1 MNIQEAKKQI
11 EEAISIYLKKDDYGN
26 YRIPVERQRP
36 IFLIGAPGI
45 GKTAIMSQIA
55 NELDIGLV
63 AYSMTHH
70 TRQSALGLPRIVEK
84 EFKGKK
90 YVVSEYT
97 MSEIIASVYETIEKS
112 GKEEGIL
119 FLDEINCVSETLTP
133 SMLQFLQYKVFG
145 SHRVPEGWIVVT
157 AGNPPEYNRSVHE
170 FDIVTLDRLK
180 VMEIEPD
187 YAAWK
192 KYARQQGIH
201 SAIVTYLDIRR
212 DDFYK
217 VSNSADSVSYVT
229 ARGWEDLSEAI
240 YMYEESGF
248 AVDEALVSQYICD
261 RHVAGEFITYY
272 DLYRKYDMDYQVRDI
287 LDGKASPETAGRAR
301 EAGLDERITLLGLI
315 TEALAPRIRKNM
327 EAQDGLRNLQ
337 KKLGAI
343 KSAVQENENADVKLL
358 LSDMAAEATDA
369 IDRAEAAGGLTVGE
383 RNENQYV
390 IAFAENA
397 IRQPEISSAGPQA
410 EKFRTV
416 EEDYMNKVSKLEEEA
431 DVISGQLK
439 NAFAFIKENLGE
451 GNEMLIFVTELT
463 FDPAS
468 ARFIAENGSEEYN
481 EYNKKFMLYERNAEL
496 MEQVQRWR
504 HYDGHAGQKNPAGQG
519 VAAAGDDR
527 DAEREAE
534 AAKQGITVET
544 IKLAGP
550 DKNKQN

>member
-1 MNIQEAKKQI
+1 MNIQEAKRQI
-11 EEAISIYLKKDDYGN
+11 KEAISIYLKKDRYGN

-70 TRQSALGLPRIVEK
+70 TRQSALGLPRIV
-84 EFKGKK
+84 KK
-90 YVVSEYT
+90 KFRGSEYIVSEYT
-97 MSEIIASVYETIEKS
+97 MSEIIAKVYETIEKS

-145 SHRVPEGWIVVT
+145 SHRVPDGWVVVT

-187 YAAWK
+187 YSAWK
-192 KYARQQGIH
+192 SYARQQGIH

-217 VSNSADSVSYVT
+217 VVNTADGASYVT

-287 LDGKASPETAGRAR
+287 LDGNEAPETAKRAR

-315 TEALAPRIRKNM
+315 TEALAPRIRQNM
-327 EAQDGLRNLQ
+327 ENQDGIRNLQ

-343 KSAVQENENADVKLL
+343 KSAVQENGEADIKVL
-358 LSDMAAEATDA
+358 LSDMAAEAADA
-369 IDRAEAAGGLTVGE
+369 IDRAEAAGGLTIGE

-390 IAFAENA
+390 ISFAEDA
-397 IRQPEISSAGPQA
+397 AKKTELSQA
-410 EKFRTV
+410 ASQMEKFSVV
-416 EEDYMNKVSKLEEEA
+416 EEEYMKRVSELEKDA
-431 DVISGQLK
+431 DTISAQLK
-439 NAFAFIKENLGE
+439 NAFAFIKDNLGE

-468 ARFIAENGSEEYN
+468 ARFIAEHGSEEYN
-481 EYNKKFMLYERNAEL
+481 KYNQKFMLYERNAEL
-496 MEQVQRWR
+496 AEQVRRWR
-504 HYDGHAGQKNPAGQG
+504 HYDGHSKPGAGGN
-519 VAAAGDDR
+519 AGDDER
-527 DAEREAE
+527 AEE
-534 AAKQGITVET
+534 AAKQGIAVET
-544 IKLAGP
+544 IKLSGT

>member
-11 EEAISIYLKKDDYGN
+11 KEAISIYLKKDSYGN
-26 YRIPVERQRP
+26 YRIPIERQRP

-55 NELDIGLV
+55 KELDIGLV

-70 TRQSALGLPRIVEK
+70 TRQSALGLPRIVK
-84 EFKGKK
+84 KNFKGSE

-97 MSEIIASVYETIEKS
+97 MSEIIAKVYETIDKS

-145 SHRVPEGWIVVT
+145 SHRVPEGWVVVT

-187 YAAWK
+187 YSAWK

-287 LDGKASPETAGRAR
+287 LDGKEAPETAKRAR

-315 TEALAPRIRKNM
+315 TEALSPRIRKNM
-327 EAQDGLRNLQ
+327 EKRDGIRNLQ

-343 KSAVQENENADVKLL
+343 KSAVQENENADVKGL
-358 LSDMAAEATDA
+358 LSDMAAEAQDA
-369 IDRAEAAGGLTVGE
+369 LDKAEAAGGLTIGE

-390 IAFAENA
+390 IAFADEA
-397 IRQPEISSAGPQA
+397 VKKTELSSAAGQPEKFKAVEEEYMNRVREMESDADTISS
-410 EKFRTV
+410 
-416 EEDYMNKVSKLEEEA
+416 
-431 DVISGQLK
+431 QLK
-439 NAFAFIKENLGE
+439 NAFAFIKDNLGE

-468 ARFIAENGSEEYN
+468 ARFIAEHGSEEYN

-504 HYDGHAGQKNPAGQG
+504 HYDAHAGQRDPAGG
-519 VAAAGDDR
+519 GEKAAADEEESALR
-527 DAEREAE
+527 KN
-534 AAKQGITVET
+534 AAVET
-544 IKLAGP
+544 IKLGGT

>member
-11 EEAISIYLKKDDYGN
+11 KEAISIYLKKDSYGN

-55 NELDIGLV
+55 KELDIGLV

-70 TRQSALGLPRIVEK
+70 TRQSALGLPRIVK
-84 EFKGKK
+84 KNFKGSE

-97 MSEIIASVYETIEKS
+97 MSEIIAKVYETIDKS

-145 SHRVPEGWIVVT
+145 SHRVPEGWVVVT

-187 YAAWK
+187 YSAWK

-287 LDGKASPETAGRAR
+287 LDGKEAPETAKRAR

-315 TEALAPRIRKNM
+315 TEALSPRIRKNM
-327 EAQDGLRNLQ
+327 EKRDGIRNLQ

-343 KSAVQENENADVKLL
+343 KSAVQENENADVKGL
-358 LSDMAAEATDA
+358 LSDMAAEAQAALDK
-369 IDRAEAAGGLTVGE
+369 AEAAGGLTIGE

-390 IAFAENA
+390 IAFADEA
-397 IRQPEISSAGPQA
+397 VKKTELSSAAGQPE
-410 EKFRTV
+410 KF
-416 EEDYMNKVSKLEEEA
+416 KA
-431 DVISGQLK
+431 
-439 NAFAFIKENLGE
+439 
-451 GNEMLIFVTELT
+451 
-463 FDPAS
+463 
-468 ARFIAENGSEEYN
+468 
-481 EYNKKFMLYERNAEL
+481 
-496 MEQVQRWR
+496 
-504 HYDGHAGQKNPAGQG
+504 
-519 VAAAGDDR
+519 
-527 DAEREAE
+527 
-534 AAKQGITVET
+534 
-544 IKLAGP
+544 
-550 DKNKQN
+550 

>member
-11 EEAISIYLKKDDYGN
+11 KEAISIYLKKDSYGN
-26 YRIPVERQRP
+26 YRIPIERQRP

-70 TRQSALGLPRIVEK
+70 TRQSALGLPRIVKK
-84 EFKGKK
+84 EFRGTE

-97 MSEIIASVYETIEKS
+97 MSEIIAKVYETIEKS

-187 YAAWK
+187 YSAWK
-192 KYARQQGIH
+192 AYARQQGIH

-217 VSNSADSVSYVT
+217 VVNTADGASYVT

-287 LDGKASPETAGRAR
+287 LDGKESSETARRAK

-315 TEALAPRIRKNM
+315 TEALAPCIRQSM
-327 EAQDGLRNLQ
+327 ETQDGLRNLQ
-337 KKLGAI
+337 KKLVAI
-343 KSAVQENENADVKLL
+343 KSAVQENEDADIKLL
-358 LSDMAAEATDA
+358 LSDMAAEAADT

-397 IRQPEISSAGPQA
+397 VRQAEISSAGA
-410 EKFRTV
+410 ATEKFKAV
-416 EEDYMNKVSKLEEEA
+416 EEEYMARVNQMEEEA
-431 DVISGQLK
+431 ETIGKQLK

-468 ARFIAENGSEEYN
+468 ARFIAEHGSDEYN
-481 EYNKKFMLYERNAEL
+481 EYNRKFMLYERNAEL

-504 HYDGHAGQKNPAGQG
+504 HYAGHSGSDGGKPQQNDQ
-519 VAAAGDDR
+519 DD
-527 DAEREAE
+527 ERAKE
-534 AAKQGITVET
+534 AAKQGIAVET
-544 IKLAGP
+544 IKLAGS